1 MGKQETDNS
10 VLRAEKQN
18 KMNINLREKDISFID
33 ALLMNSIHSNALIK
47 TCLTDNFLLL
57 KWTLLIQ
64 YFKISW

>member
-18 KMNINLREKDISFID
+18 KMNIYLRENDISFID
-33 ALLMNSIHSNALIK
+33 ALLMNSIHSNALVK

-57 KWTLLIQ
+57 KWTLLYSI
-64 YFKISW
+64 F